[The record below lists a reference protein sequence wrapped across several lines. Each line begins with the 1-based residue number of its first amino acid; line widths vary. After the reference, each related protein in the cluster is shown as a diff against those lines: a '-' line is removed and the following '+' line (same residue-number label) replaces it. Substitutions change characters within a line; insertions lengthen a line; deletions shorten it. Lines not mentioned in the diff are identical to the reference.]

1 MAQQFIR
8 NTAAHDG
15 VHDSI
20 EFNEYR
26 NPKWWS
32 GQRNREALMERLMPF
47 AIVAGA
53 LIGFCIVGLV
63 ELTR

>member
-1 MAQQFIR
+1 MCKDGFTR
-8 NTAAHDG
+8 NAADDG
-15 VHDSI
+15 IHETV
-20 EFNEYR
+20 NEYR
-26 NPKWWS
+26 SAKWWS

-53 LIGFCIVGLV
+53 LIGFCVVGIV